1 MCFITCVMSHSYLS
15 FRLGSD
21 LSTWAAKVPSCSCS
35 PTLQYLCHATCVEIH
50 IHLRFESRVKSS
62 VLTIV

>member
-21 LSTWAAKVPSCSCS
+21 LSTGAAKVPSCSCS
-35 PTLQYLCHATCVEIH
+35 PTLQYLCHATCVKIH
-50 IHLRFESRVKSS
+50 IHLTYELNLGSNPVY
-62 VLTIV
+62 